1 MSSNVIP
8 AIEFRN
14 ITKKFG
20 TFTAN
25 EDISFSVAENT
36 IHSIIG
42 ENGAGKSTLMKILF
56 GIYSGDSGEIL
67 IKGNPVKFR
76 SPLEAI
82 DSNIG
87 MLHQHFELIEDFT
100 VFENVIL
107 GSEPV
112 NSGVIETTK
121 SGIAIKTLIDKYKLG
136 LELDDRISDIS
147 ISQKQKVEILKL
159 LYRNSEIL
167 IFDEPTS
174 VLSPVEVE
182 EFFKIIRKF
191 KDEGK
196 TIILITHKLNEI
208 KELSDRVSVLRKG
221 RLVYEVDACGLDLD
235 VLSREIIGNVA
246 AVHLPDER
254 AVFNNP
260 DVLIKFENAKLK
272 KDNVDK
278 LNGLSFTV
286 KSGEVYGICGVEGNG
301 QSEIVEAILGTE
313 KIHSGK
319 MEIRTRD
326 VSLVPDDRIGK
337 GMIKEFTV
345 GENVLLREKK
355 FFIYN
360 AKRIKEKAR
369 DIISKYD
376 VRLSDETAPLESL
389 SGGNQQKV
397 IFGRETGLGN
407 KLMVLVHPTRGVD
420 INSSAF
426 IYKIIIEER
435 NRDKG
440 ILIISSDLEE
450 VLKLSDRIGVI
461 YKGKIVNEYGKQD
474 FTFRDEAKKQE
485 FMTNIG
491 KAMIGAEV

>member
-1 MSSNVIP
+1 MKSDKYP

-20 TFTAN
+20 SFTAN
-25 EDISFSVAENT
+25 DGISFSVNENA

-56 GIYSGDSGEIL
+56 GIYSSDSGDIL
-67 IKGNPVKFR
+67 IKGKSVKFS
-76 SPLEAI
+76 SPLDAI
-82 DSNIG
+82 KNNIG

-107 GSEPV
+107 GSEPAKNGIIETV
-112 NSGVIETTK
+112 NSRKI
-121 SGIAIKTLIDKYKLG
+121 IAGLIDKYKLG
-136 LELDDRISDIS
+136 LEPEDKVSDIS

-174 VLSPVEVE
+174 VLSPIEVD
-182 EFFKIIRKF
+182 EFFKIVRKF

-221 RLVYEVDACGLDLD
+221 KLVYEVDASSLDLNE
-235 VLSREIIGNVA
+235 LSREIIGHVA
-246 AVHLPDER
+246 TEKLPDER
-254 AVFNNP
+254 TNNNGKET
-260 DVLIKFENAKLK
+260 LLWFENIKLK
-272 KDNVDK
+272 KDNVEK
-278 LNGLSFTV
+278 LCGLTFSV
-286 KSGEVYGICGVEGNG
+286 SSGEVYGICGVEGNG
-301 QSEIVEAILGTE
+301 QSEIVEAILGSE
-313 KIHSGK
+313 KHHSGK
-319 MEIRTRD
+319 LEINAD
-326 VSLVPDDRIGK
+326 NVSLVPDDRIGK
-337 GMIKEFTV
+337 GMIKEFSV

-355 FFIYN
+355 ELIYDN
-360 AKRIKEKAR
+360 KKIR
-369 DIISKYD
+369 DRSSKIITKYD
-376 VRLSDETAPLESL
+376 VRLSDESAPLESL

-397 IFGRETGLGN
+397 IFGREIELGN

-426 IYKIIIEER
+426 IYRIIIEER
-435 NRDKG
+435 NKDKG

-450 VLKLSDRIGVI
+450 ILKLSDRIGVL
-461 YKGKIVNEYGKQD
+461 YKGKIVSEYSKQD
-474 FTFRDEAKKQE
+474 FTFSGEDAKKE
-485 FMTNIG
+485 FMTKIG
-491 KAMIGAEV
+491 KSMIGVGV